1 MKYLVTSALPYA
13 NGRLHI
19 GHIAGAYLPADIFV
33 RWLRLHKEDV
43 VYICGTDEHGTPI
56 SIAADQEGVSPQ
68 EIVQRYHESI
78 KNAFEALEIEFDN
91 FSGTARPGHYKLS
104 QEFFLTLYKNGHILP
119 RKTKQFYCE
128 TDHRFLPD
136 RYVEGICPRCHAS
149 GARGD
154 QCDAC
159 GQIYETT
166 SLIEP
171 RCKICGNTPI
181 IKESTHWYLQLND
194 FKDQLTE
201 WISKK
206 DYWKENVRNFMLNLL
221 EQGLVERPIT
231 RDLNWGVPVPLEGAE
246 GKVLYVWFEAPIGY
260 ISSTQEW
267 AEKIGEPNRWK
278 DYWLDPETRLIH
290 FIGKDNIIFH
300 ALIWPAM
307 LMGQDKA
314 YCLPYDIPANEF
326 MNLEGQKISTSRNWA
341 IWVDEFVEKFPTD
354 YLRYYLAC
362 IAPEK
367 NDSDFSFYE
376 FQQKINRELND
387 VLGNLANRVF
397 TLINK
402 HFNGLLEPIEFSDSS
417 LKTLEEA
424 QELYKQ
430 IDEGYKNYQVKWN
443 TKQAMDIARLGN
455 RYFDERKPWSE
466 IKKDSNS
473 VQETLYV
480 CLTLLRM
487 VSVALYPVMPE
498 SMNKLRK
505 MMGLPELSVWEEIDL
520 KSNYNLNK
528 IEPLFFKLEDS
539 VIEEEVKKL
548 KQNAKLNS
556 AKINQIPIKELISYD
571 DFAKIDIRV
580 ATILSAEKVPKTDK
594 LLHLKVDIG
603 IEERELV
610 AGIAEY
616 YKPED
621 LPGKQALMLV
631 NLEPRTIRG
640 IKSQGMILAIESE
653 GNLTLAVP
661 EKYSPPGSVVK

>member
-1 MKYLVTSALPYA
+1 
-13 NGRLHI
+13 
-19 GHIAGAYLPADIFV
+19 
-33 RWLRLHKEDV
+33 
-43 VYICGTDEHGTPI
+43 
-56 SIAADQEGVSPQ
+56 
-68 EIVQRYHESI
+68 
-78 KNAFEALEIEFDN
+78 
-91 FSGTARPGHYKLS
+91 
-104 QEFFLTLYKNGHILP
+104 HILP

-136 RYVEGICPRCHAS
+136 RYVEGICPRCNAT

-154 QCDAC
+154 QCEAC

-166 SLIEP
+166 TLIEP

-181 IKESTHWYLQLND
+181 IKETTHWYFQLNN
-194 FKDQLTE
+194 FKTQLTD
-201 WISKK
+201 WIGKK

-231 RDLNWGVPVPLEGAE
+231 RDLNWGVPVPLEDTE

-267 AEKIGEPNRWK
+267 AEKIGNPERWK

-307 LMGQDKA
+307 LMGQDKT

-326 MNLEGQKISTSRNWA
+326 MNLEGKKISTSKNWA
-341 IWVDEFVEKFPTD
+341 IWIDEFVEKFPAE

-367 NDSDFSFYE
+367 NDSDFSFSE
-376 FQQKINRELND
+376 FQQKVNRELND

-402 HFNGLLEPIEFSDSS
+402 HFDGYIKPIELTDNS
-417 LKTLEEA
+417 KKVLEEA
-424 QELYKQ
+424 QSLYRQ

-443 TKQAMDIARLGN
+443 AKLTMDLARLGN
-455 RYFDERKPWSE
+455 RYFDERKPWAE
-466 IKKDSNS
+466 IKNNPLS

-480 CLTLLRM
+480 CLTILHL
-487 VSVALYPVMPE
+487 VSVALYPVMPK

-505 MMGLPELSVWEEIDL
+505 MMGLEAVSEWENIDL
-520 KSNYNLNK
+520 NIEYKLEK
-528 IEPLFFKLEDS
+528 IEPLFFKLDDSIIEDE
-539 VIEEEVKKL
+539 IQRL

-556 AKINQIPIKELISYD
+556 SKINQIPIKEFISYD
-571 DFAKIDIRV
+571 EFAKVDIRV
-580 ATILSAEKVPKTDK
+580 ATILSAQKVPKTDK

-603 IEERELV
+603 NEERELI
-610 AGIAEY
+610 AGIAEH
-616 YKPED
+616 YKPEN
-621 LPGKQALMLV
+621 LPGKQVLMLV

-653 GNLTLAVP
+653 DNLILVVP
-661 EKYSPPGSVVK
+661 EKYTPPGSVVK

>member
-1 MKYLVTSALPYA
+1 
-13 NGRLHI
+13 
-19 GHIAGAYLPADIFV
+19 
-33 RWLRLHKEDV
+33 
-43 VYICGTDEHGTPI
+43 
-56 SIAADQEGVSPQ
+56 
-68 EIVQRYHESI
+68 
-78 KNAFEALEIEFDN
+78 
-91 FSGTARPGHYKLS
+91 
-104 QEFFLTLYKNGHILP
+104 
-119 RKTKQFYCE
+119 FYCE

-136 RYVEGICPRCHAS
+136 RYVEGICPRCHAT

-194 FKDQLTE
+194 FRDQLAD

-221 EQGLVERPIT
+221 DQGLVERPIT

-341 IWVDEFVEKFPTD
+341 IWVDEFVEKFPAE

-556 AKINQIPIKELISYD
+556 SKINQIPIKEFISYD

-603 IEERELV
+603 NEERELV
-610 AGIAEY
+610 AGIAEH

-640 IKSQGMILAIESE
+640 IRSQGMILAIESE
-653 GNLTLAVP
+653 GDLTLAVP